1 MYKRQEN
8 GDRANINHDLDDGEE
23 RKLQCCINTG
33 YADKA
38 QHHGQGA
45 VKDVFM
51 SNHHERPEDDD
62 EGRQIKEYWRDH
74 SAAPFPS
81 SAAAGAG
88 ASTGF
93 SA

>member
-1 MYKRQEN
+1 
-8 GDRANINHDLDDGEE
+8 
-23 RKLQCCINTG
+23 
-33 YADKA
+33 
-38 QHHGQGA
+38 
-45 VKDVFM
+45 M

-93 SA
+93 QPEALQVLWLLLAFQRQERLLPLVFPRLAL